1 MLETI
6 FFCDGDGL
14 ESPWKNRS
22 SVFADGKMFQ
32 NSFPDKNRF
41 GIQEDFRMWTVV
53 YMAQNKEDADSI
65 GKILEEKGLL
75 TKVRTMGENG
85 DDEEMCYEILVP
97 ESEVN
102 EAHEIII
109 ENNI

>member
-1 MLETI
+1 
-6 FFCDGDGL
+6 
-14 ESPWKNRS
+14 
-22 SVFADGKMFQ
+22 
-32 NSFPDKNRF
+32 
-41 GIQEDFRMWTVV
+41 MWTVV

-65 GKILEEKGLL
+65 GKVLEEKGLL
-75 TKVRTMGENG
+75 IMGENN
-85 DDEEMCYEILVP
+85 DEGELCYEILVP